1 MTDGSPRQRQRRIG
15 PAVAISIGLLLLALA
30 AWAAYVANSA
40 TVVDVRTRSSS
51 PTIGAVH
58 FGGPDQPP
66 GKLRALLLDHVRAA
80 PPGSA
85 IDWATYYFLDRELAE
100 ALIAASDRGVA
111 VTLVV
116 EGDPRFEGANDPVVA
131 LLARHGLDGGLTV
144 RPASRPGSLHA
155 KIYAFSHPRPF
166 ALVGSFNPSGGP
178 TADPEVLE
186 EIGDQDRGHNLLVEI
201 DSPGLVGK
209 LQEHVRELAR
219 NGGSGGR
226 FELGQNTAYRDRDT
240 ILYVYPRVSTGIVE
254 AEVDRLGKGDRLWAA
269 VSHLDD
275 TSVDAWA
282 DAARRGAELHI
293 IVHHTERRVPQAA
306 IDRLRQAGVDIR
318 RYRDPEDLPMH
329 AKFVLIERG
338 GERVSF
344 FGSFNFNRSSRFLND
359 ELLVRSTDPRL
370 FDTLRDRFD
379 LLDAEVREQMA
390 NRPASP

>member
-1 MTDGSPRQRQRRIG
+1 MRLG
-15 PAVAISIGLLLLALA
+15 PAVAVAIGMLLLALG
-30 AWAAYVANSA
+30 AWAAYVTNSE
-40 TVVDVRTRSSS
+40 TVVDVRPRSSAS
-51 PTIGAVH
+51 TVGTVH

-66 GKLRALLLDHVRAA
+66 GKLRSLLLQHVRAA

-100 ALIAASDRGVA
+100 TLIAASDRGVA

-116 EGDPRFEGANDPVVA
+116 EGDPRFEGANDPVIA
-131 LLARHGLDGGLTV
+131 LLERHGLDGGLTV

-178 TADPEVLE
+178 TADPKVIE
-186 EIGDQDRGHNLLVEI
+186 EIGDQDRGHNVLVEI

-209 LQEHVRELAR
+209 LQEHVRMLAR
-219 NGGSGGR
+219 AGGSGGR
-226 FELGQNTAYRDRDT
+226 FELGQNRAYLDRDT
-240 ILYVYPRVSTGIVE
+240 TLYFYPRVATGIVE
-254 AEVDRLGKGDRLWAA
+254 AEVDKLGKGDRLWAA

-282 DAARRGAELHI
+282 EAERRGAELHI

-306 IDRLRQAGVDIR
+306 IERLRQAGVDIR
-318 RYRDPEDLPMH
+318 RYRDPRDLPMH
-329 AKFVLIERG
+329 AKFVLIERD
-338 GERVSF
+338 GERIGF

-370 FDTLRDRFD
+370 FGTLRARFD
-379 LLDAEVREQMA
+379 QLDAEVRGQAA